1 MEPNKGKLDQL
12 SKEALTL
19 KNGSFISQEDYDGQ
33 VIEETVF
40 LFTLYGVIRL
50 LFLLEFSHS
59 LYSVLV
65 SFCAYEG
72 N

>member
-1 MEPNKGKLDQL
+1 MEPNKRKPDEL

-19 KNGSFISQEDYDGQ
+19 KNVSFISQEDYDGQ

-50 LFLLEFSHS
+50 LFLLEFSH
-59 LYSVLV
+59 
-65 SFCAYEG
+65 
-72 N
+72 

>member
-1 MEPNKGKLDQL
+1 MEPNKGKPDQL

-19 KNGSFISQEDYDGQ
+19 KNVSFISQEDYDGR

-50 LFLLEFSHS
+50 LFLLEFSH
-59 LYSVLV
+59 
-65 SFCAYEG
+65 
-72 N
+72 

>member
-1 MEPNKGKLDQL
+1 MEPNKGKPDQL

-19 KNGSFISQEDYDGQ
+19 KNGSFISQEDYDGE

-50 LFLLEFSHS
+50 LFLLEFSH
-59 LYSVLV
+59 
-65 SFCAYEG
+65 
-72 N
+72 

>member
-1 MEPNKGKLDQL
+1 MEPNKGKPDEL

-19 KNGSFISQEDYDGQ
+19 KNVSFISQEDYDGQ

-50 LFLLEFSHS
+50 LFLLEFSH
-59 LYSVLV
+59 
-65 SFCAYEG
+65 
-72 N
+72 

>member
-1 MEPNKGKLDQL
+1 MEPNKGKPDQL

-19 KNGSFISQEDYDGQ
+19 KNVSFISQEDYDGQ

-50 LFLLEFSHS
+50 LFLLEFSH
-59 LYSVLV
+59 
-65 SFCAYEG
+65 
-72 N
+72 